1 MEFIPESAEAILIMK
16 RRQVSRNA
24 GDVLSRE
31 VVHRID
37 LVYRPYRIGT
47 LLLFYAMYVSTDY
60 SLVLRTEMDYV
71 KPFFLKV
78 LFISAR
84 SAVSL

>member
-1 MEFIPESAEAILIMK
+1 MEFITGSAEVILIMK

-37 LVYRPYRIGT
+37 LVYRPKMAYRIGT
-47 LLLFYAMYVSTDY
+47 LLLFYAMYVLSTDY

-71 KPFFLKV
+71 KPIF
-78 LFISAR
+78 
-84 SAVSL
+84 